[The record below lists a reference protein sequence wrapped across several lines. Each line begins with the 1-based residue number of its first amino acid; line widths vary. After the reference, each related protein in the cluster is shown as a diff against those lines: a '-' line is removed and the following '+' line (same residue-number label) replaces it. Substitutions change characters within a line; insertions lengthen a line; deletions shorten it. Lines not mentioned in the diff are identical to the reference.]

1 MAKLGLDWTALHWIN
16 TVGIGWTNSDWLNQL
31 GNLQKQDLTAF
42 SQQNW
47 LLEKILQLKVN
58 NKLSL
63 LLLIYLLQDGIMLLP
78 PTENVTLHYNL
89 PLRQNLECEGPK
101 FTVLDQAKNVK
112 KNNFHFYILW
122 IKY

>member
-1 MAKLGLDWTALHWIN
+1 MIKR
-16 TVGIGWTNSDWLNQL
+16 Q
-31 GNLQKQDLTAF
+31 
-42 SQQNW
+42 QQNW

-58 NKLSL
+58 NKRSL
-63 LLLIYLLQDGIMLLP
+63 LLLIYFLQDGIMLLP

-112 KNNFHFYILW
+112 KNNFHYKEGICKTLDTMKNRQFLFDKFKF
-122 IKY
+122 IK